1 MIKWTYPPPQRRQKG
16 KKHNSSS
23 FFIEAWLQTQELVQL
38 YIYEAVLKSALKSA
52 NLENFAKYIKKEIF
66 LVWKNFLG

>member
-1 MIKWTYPPPQRRQKG
+1 MIKWTYPPPQRRKKG

-52 NLENFAKYIKKEIF
+52 NLENFAKYIKKKSFLCGKIF
-66 LVWKNFLG
+66 